1 MKIAVL
7 GSGSWGITLSIHLS
21 NAGHQVLLLASNES
35 KAADLSLKRTNE
47 KLLPGIQIPDS
58 VVILSDMEKVLAG
71 AQGVVFSIP
80 SHGLRAVAKRA
91 AAHWP
96 RGAWALSASKGLEE
110 NTHDRMSQ
118 ILRECLPSQ
127 TRLGVLSG
135 PSHAEEVSK
144 KIPTTVVVAST
155 DAGLSTEI
163 QAVFHT
169 DYFRVYTSTDMVGV
183 ELGGAF
189 KNVIAIAAGILDGL
203 GLGDNTKAAL
213 MTRGL
218 HEMRRL
224 GVALGA
230 SAETFSGL
238 TGMGDLMVTCVSR
251 HSRNRLLG
259 EKIGRGASLTEALK
273 EMSMVAEGVR
283 TAKSAVEMAQQ
294 VGVEVPIMKQVYEVL
309 YQGKTARES
318 MIHLL
323 SRSAKPEIDSTS

>member
-7 GSGSWGITLSIHLS
+7 GSGSWGITLSIHLA
-21 NAGHQVLLLASNES
+21 NTGHQVFLLASNES
-35 KAADLSLKRTNE
+35 KAKELGLKRENNRI
-47 KLLPGIQIPDS
+47 LPGIQLPPS
-58 VVILSDMEKVLAG
+58 VTVTSDMEKALA
-71 AQGVVFSIP
+71 AAEGVVFSIP
-80 SHGLRAVAKRA
+80 SHGFRAVAQRA

-96 RGAWALSASKGLEE
+96 KGAWALSASKGLEE
-110 NTHDRMSQ
+110 SSHDRMSQ
-118 ILRECLPSQ
+118 ILAQTLPKG

-155 DAGLSTEI
+155 DESLSTQI
-163 QAVFHT
+163 QNVFHA
-169 DYFRVYTSTDMVGV
+169 DYFRVYTSPDIIGV
-183 ELGGAF
+183 ELGGAL

-259 EKIGRGASLTEALK
+259 EKIGRGANLTEALQ

-283 TAKSAVEMAQQ
+283 TAQSAVELAQQ
-294 VGVEVPIMKQVYEVL
+294 VKVEVPIMREVYAVL
-309 YQGKTARES
+309 IEGKNAKES
-318 MIHLL
+318 MINLL
-323 SRSAKPEIDSTS
+323 SRSAKPENG

>member
-80 SHGLRAVAKRA
+80 SHGFRAVAKRA

-96 RGAWALSASKGLEE
+96 RGAWAVSASKGLEE
-110 NTHDRMSQ
+110 TTHDRMSQ
-118 ILRECLPSQ
+118 ILGECLPAQ

-144 KIPTTVVVAST
+144 RIPTTVVVAST
-155 DAGLSTEI
+155 DANLSTEI

-273 EMSMVAEGVR
+273 EMSMVAEGMR

-309 YQGKTARES
+309 YQGKTAREA
-318 MIHLL
+318 MVHLL